1 MPTDERVLN
10 TLACTLKACRA
21 EKELALCYEN
31 ALAAQPNTEFIM
43 ADLFYCYLRLGQ
55 PKKMQL
61 LAVKLYKLTGRAM
74 FVFWSVSSMT
84 QQSDLPPAM
93 LTVAE
98 RMIDKVFNE
107 GTGAAHAPGKHS
119 MLYGIMLYFT
129 VQCYTV

>member
-1 MPTDERVLN
+1 MVPTDERVLN

-21 EKELALCYEN
+21 EKDLALCYEN
-31 ALAAQPNTEFIM
+31 ALAAKPNTEFIM
-43 ADLFYCYLRLGQ
+43 ADLFYCYLRLSQ

-84 QQSDLPPAM
+84 QQSDLPVAM

-98 RMIDKVFNE
+98 RMIEKVFNE
-107 GTGAAHAPGKHS
+107 GPGAAHAPGKKK
-119 MLYGIMLYFT
+119 IRFKNN
-129 VQCYTV
+129 V

>member
-1 MPTDERVLN
+1 
-10 TLACTLKACRA
+10 
-21 EKELALCYEN
+21 
-31 ALAAQPNTEFIM
+31 M

-98 RMIDKVFNE
+98 RMIEKVFNE
-107 GTGAAHAPGKHS
+107 GTGAAHAPGKHV
-119 MLYGIMLYFT
+119 MCYGIMLYGIILSNRK
-129 VQCYTV
+129 